1 MGGAFTA
8 VADDATAASFNPA
21 GLAHLVTPEASV
33 AFDYGRHKDE
43 YKNFF
48 SYDQDPVLPLT
59 DSSAQFTRSGFNFA
73 SATLPFRLWNRRW
86 AIQLSTQR
94 LIDFTYSSDRSFTED
109 AADGSTLFNL
119 RQASE
124 QSGEIRLYSG
134 SLALQLTERTF
145 LGVTLN
151 RWDGA
156 WKFSS
161 YNEETPN
168 VPGAELESFTYSQ
181 ENKLRGWNVDF
192 GLKLEYPHFSI
203 GVRYRTPF
211 DADYHFG
218 ASLET
223 NIPTNLTPI
232 SDTETQLHW
241 PGTLN
246 AGLSLRPSDRL
257 QIAFDWGRTDWSAM
271 VFDIPQT
278 GHVNFFDLR
287 PPESTGA
294 TVANDWHIGAEYLFF
309 SGKTVIPVRAGWF
322 SEPEPAVDLVTG
334 DRLVQTGFTVGAG
347 VKHRWFAVDMAVRY
361 GKASATVSR
370 FLEADEIAS
379 GNLRASST
387 GDLTRQDISGFLSF
401 IFQIPPGSSTSGVLH
416 EIFVGPSNNP

>member
-1 MGGAFTA
+1 
-8 VADDATAASFNPA
+8 
-21 GLAHLVTPEASV
+21 
-33 AFDYGRHKDE
+33 
-43 YKNFF
+43 
-48 SYDQDPVLPLT
+48 
-59 DSSAQFTRSGFNFA
+59 
-73 SATLPFRLWNRRW
+73 
-86 AIQLSTQR
+86 
-94 LIDFTYSSDRSFTED
+94 
-109 AADGSTLFNL
+109 
-119 RQASE
+119 
-124 QSGEIRLYSG
+124 
-134 SLALQLTERTF
+134 
-145 LGVTLN
+145 
-151 RWDGA
+151 
-156 WKFSS
+156 
-161 YNEETPN
+161 
-168 VPGAELESFTYSQ
+168 
-181 ENKLRGWNVDF
+181 
-192 GLKLEYPHFSI
+192 
-203 GVRYRTPF
+203 
-211 DADYHFG
+211 
-218 ASLET
+218 
-223 NIPTNLTPI
+223 
-232 SDTETQLHW
+232 
-241 PGTLN
+241 
-246 AGLSLRPSDRL
+246 
-257 QIAFDWGRTDWSAM
+257 M